1 MACILHAEDDENDVF
16 FLNLAFQDLGSPHT
30 LQSVPDGEQAIDY
43 LEGTG
48 IFADRANY
56 PLPAFVILD
65 LNMPKKTGLEVLE
78 WIRLQPQFK
87 SLPVVMLT
95 SSLRQEDMD
104 RARQL
109 GVDDYLLKVSHPWQ
123 LSEMVKALLDRWLT
137 HPVLSRPLHQ
147 G

>member
-1 MACILHAEDDENDVF
+1 MACILYAEDEENDVF
-16 FLNLAFQDLGSPHT
+16 FLDLAFQDLGSPHT
-30 LQSVPDGEQAIDY
+30 LKSVPDGAQAIDY
-43 LEGTG
+43 LAGTG
-48 IFADRANY
+48 IFADRASY

-104 RARQL
+104 RAREL

-137 HPVLSRPLHQ
+137 HPVLSRQLHQ